1 MRVKSTEWVFAVLL
15 AAMLAMAT
23 LPAAAQTDSTGVS
36 PPKSAE
42 GDVSS
47 ATSTT
52 PAAPVIADARDEELQ
67 SHWAARRNWLSFR
80 AGYAKS
86 ATEDAANGSVGGG
99 IGYSRMLSK
108 WKIYKWTL
116 FKHFS
121 LGGYAHIEQLGRFG
135 DAAEIEVPAT
145 IELVRHFRWDSP
157 YVHPYLGVGG
167 GAFYR
172 KLYRSGDDIGEMR
185 SGKYLVLGVNSP
197 VDGTNVLGL
206 DLRVVKLDA
215 TNVRV
220 NPVFGA
226 GDNNAKHWSV
236 KVNYAVTY

>member
-23 LPAAAQTDSTGVS
+23 LPAAAQTDSAGVA
-36 PPKSAE
+36 PPTSAE

-47 ATSTT
+47 TTSS
-52 PAAPVIADARDEELQ
+52 PAAAPAIVDAAHADLW
-67 SHWAARRNWLSFR
+67 SHWASRRQWLSFR

-86 ATEDAANGSVGGG
+86 GTEDAANGSVGGG
-99 IGYSRMLSK
+99 IGYSRMLSRM
-108 WKIYKWTL
+108 KIYKWTL
-116 FKHFS
+116 FKSFS

-135 DAAEIEVPAT
+135 NAAEIEVPIT
-145 IELVRHFRWDSP
+145 LELVRHFRWGSP

-172 KLYRSGDDIGEMR
+172 KLYRSGDDIGVMR

-197 VDGTNVLGL
+197 IDGTNVLGL
-206 DLRVVKLDA
+206 DLRLVKLDA

-226 GDNNAKHWSV
+226 GDNNATHWSV
-236 KVNYAVTY
+236 KINYAVTY

>member
-1 MRVKSTEWVFAVLL
+1 MRVKSTEWVFAVVL

-36 PPKSAE
+36 PPASAE

-47 ATSTT
+47 ERSTT
-52 PAAPVIADARDEELQ
+52 PAAPAIVDAGDQELQ
-67 SHWAARRNWLSFR
+67 SHWGARRNWLSFR

-86 ATEDAANGSVGGG
+86 GTEDAANGSVGGG
-99 IGYSRMLSK
+99 IGYSRMISK

-116 FKHFS
+116 FKRFS
-121 LGGYAHIEQLGRFG
+121 LGGYVHVDQLGRFG

-145 IELVRHFRWDSP
+145 IELVRHFRWGSP
-157 YVHPYLGVGG
+157 YVRPYVGVGG

-172 KLYRSGDDIGEMR
+172 KLYRSGDDIGVMR

-197 VDGTNVLGL
+197 IDGINVLGL
-206 DLRVVKLDA
+206 DMRLAKVDA
-215 TNVRV
+215 TNAGV
-220 NPVFGA
+220 NPVFGL
-226 GDNNAKHWSV
+226 GDDNATHWSV
-236 KVNYAVTY
+236 KLNYALTY